1 MCNYFS
7 IQSHM
12 QNLTTKQRKSV
23 STRSVTVYRDYH
35 HPLSDRNQSHKMWG
49 IITSQKNSENSK
61 NVFIQNFIGNQERY
75 EKPSATTKNLSHF
88 RFFNILKGIVKS

>member
-49 IITSQKNSENSK
+49 IITSQQKFRKFEKRFYSK
-61 NVFIQNFIGNQERY
+61 FYWQSGTI
-75 EKPSATTKNLSHF
+75 
-88 RFFNILKGIVKS
+88 